1 MKIFTMS
8 AKGKILTFSEL
19 SQVKKSAINWIN
31 LNESDLDMFQEI
43 SDITDIPLEDMK
55 EFLVDDDEE
64 RARLEQQRFVKIIFR
79 APTMQNGE
87 MHTKPVCIFT
97 KDKFVVTIQKSN
109 TKSIALIE
117 QKLSKGLLKF
127 MFKAPT
133 TGKFIYQLLDMI
145 NDEFFQTIERIP
157 IVVRKIQS
165 NEYTISNDA
174 VKQLYSA
181 NITLSHF
188 NHAIQANLDVL
199 FSLRKAYTRQFSP
212 KDKEQFNDLYY
223 DALHLLDTERINRD
237 IITNIFNF
245 QSIINSNRTNELFRK
260 IAAYGLIIAI
270 PTLISSIYGMN
281 VDLPLM
287 AITDAFWILLGGM
300 VGISLTFFLIFKA
313 IYFI

>member
-1 MKIFTMS
+1 MKIFSITP
-8 AKGKILTFSEL
+8 KGKILTFFDL
-19 SQVKKSAINWIN
+19 TQIKKSTINWIQ
-31 LNESDLDMFQEI
+31 LNEGDLDLFPQISELTEI
-43 SDITDIPLEDMK
+43 PQEDMK
-55 EFLVDDDEE
+55 EFFVDDDEE
-64 RARLEQQRFVKIIFR
+64 RSRLEQQRFVKIIFR
-79 APTMQNGE
+79 APTIENGE
-87 MHTKPVCIFT
+87 IHTQPVCIFT
-97 KDKFVVTIQKSN
+97 KNKFVVTMQKGN
-109 TKSIALIE
+109 LKSISHVE

-157 IVVRKIQS
+157 IIVRKIQS
-165 NEYTISNDA
+165 NEYMIPNDV

-199 FSLRKAYTRQFSP
+199 FSLRKAYTRQFSQ

-245 QSIINSNRTNELFRK
+245 QSIINSNRTNDLFRK
-260 IAAYGLIIAI
+260 LAAYGLIIAI

-281 VDLPLM
+281 VDLPFM
-287 AITDAFWILLGGM
+287 GGANAFWILLCGM
-300 VGISLTFFLIFKA
+300 IGISLTFYLIFKG
-313 IYFI
+313 IDFI